1 MFLNKVQGAAQHNLF
16 CQMYGLYE
24 KGIVFLL
31 HSPLISSYI
40 MDVLCNPRLSVCTDE
55 RTLIHEV
62 IFHRELFHE
71 IFKEDWLPFCDLNDC
86 LDFLQVLEQLA
97 MSNCTQFQ
105 ALMLQ
110 KLIASII
117 QTSAFT
123 LHDIYINRSSV
134 NKQMYVIDKISLN
147 MLKIATKFGFVS
159 DMLYIA
165 TCTITRKTESGKLY
179 LSSK

>member
-1 MFLNKVQGAAQHNLF
+1 
-16 CQMYGLYE
+16 
-24 KGIVFLL
+24 
-31 HSPLISSYI
+31 
-40 MDVLCNPRLSVCTDE
+40 
-55 RTLIHEV
+55 
-62 IFHRELFHE
+62 
-71 IFKEDWLPFCDLNDC
+71 
-86 LDFLQVLEQLA
+86 

-123 LHDIYINRSSV
+123 LHDIHINRSSV

-165 TCTITRKTESGKLY
+165 MYYYKTHRFSEA
-179 LSSK
+179 LSVIEMINGRLEQPGLMYMYTMF